1 MVHVMPYTLPI
12 IKVPFQIC
20 FISKDVILKSVTKVD
35 NHLVTANLFFTIRST
50 LRAALPVSVSGTR
63 LETGTFTSVVLLS
76 VE

>member
-50 LRAALPVSVSGTR
+50 PVVNLGA
-63 LETGTFTSVVLLS
+63 TSLQPIDFDEQL
-76 VE
+76 